1 MWARTRTPS
10 SEQRNQ
16 GTHRRES
23 ERRRRVTPVFGRG
36 AGDDVTQ
43 ICLPGGVRLSR
54 GHHDICVR
62 SSRRGV
68 RRRKFGFETGRVKKE
83 RGRCDSACGQVRP
96 WIRTPLKRQRRL
108 LDKAFK
114 STDGEE
120 NTRRAADSFFFP
132 PLSSIQLFPVLSNKS
147 HMTGKCCAPSGC
159 DDLIRANIPTEFQQI
174 NSPVSRDSE
183 RKAQCCSDKPP
194 FRGYSEVTFGLSEFI
209 RARLLTDS
217 VSGSNLWPN
226 IFTLEDFG
234 KRRAISH
241 MRCL

>member
-1 MWARTRTPS
+1 MTRRT
-10 SEQRNQ
+10 
-16 GTHRRES
+16 
-23 ERRRRVTPVFGRG
+23 GR
-36 AGDDVTQ
+36 
-43 ICLPGGVRLSR
+43 
-54 GHHDICVR
+54 CVR
-62 SSRRGV
+62 GSGRHGNAKGDFSIKLLNQR
-68 RRRKFGFETGRVKKE
+68 TGRK
-83 RGRCDSACGQVRP
+83 
-96 WIRTPLKRQRRL
+96 TH
-108 LDKAFK
+108 
-114 STDGEE
+114 GEQP
-120 NTRRAADSFFFP
+120 TGFFP

-226 IFTLEDFG
+226 IFTLTWKPSG
-234 KRRAISH
+234 KHGQFHTSLASSHRRYNLQQ
-241 MRCL
+241 RPERTLNV